1 MEAFLR
7 NTAYKVRAAIRAGDR
22 DALQREIEFCRSWGG
37 PLGLVALV
45 GEVHLE
51 VMERG
56 PVGAHAAAK
65 GEGQVLQGELEL
77 LTTGVE
83 HRGNPSSL

>member
-7 NTAYKVRAAIRAGDR
+7 NTAYKVRAAMRAGDR
-22 DALQREIEFCRSWGG
+22 DALQREVEFCRSWGG

-51 VMERG
+51 VLERG
-56 PVGAHAAAK
+56 PAGTPAAAK
-65 GEGQVLQGELEL
+65 GEDQRKGDLQGELGL
-77 LTTGVE
+77 
-83 HRGNPSSL
+83 